1 MTDINS
7 NAIKSKLMVIPLIC
21 IKGIA
26 YNSLDQTKSVGLTE
40 GTQVHLRLCPMRG
53 LSGEE
58 GVTAVTVAIISW
70 SKHWAQGETAKL
82 WRRRVGRFKERL
94 GVGHKPLCFCWLRR
108 TLSSLCGIAC
118 VFECCAAVS
127 RAPVLRHLLIQT
139 HNHVLSQLSKGTHT
153 NGMCVSEHT
162 TTV

>member
-26 YNSLDQTKSVGLTE
+26 YNSLDQTKYVGLTE

-118 VFECCAAVS
+118 VFEMICCSQQSTCSPSPAHTDTQPCVVS
-127 RAPVLRHLLIQT
+127 TVKGNT
-139 HNHVLSQLSKGTHT
+139 H
-153 NGMCVSEHT
+153 
-162 TTV
+162 